1 MPRNR
6 GGQIG
11 HVDSEGDAKMKPS
24 SRPRYFYGALA
35 FIGVVVVVFA
45 SLIALQRML
54 GTISY
59 AP

>member
-1 MPRNR
+1 MRYVY
-6 GGQIG
+6 GG
-11 HVDSEGDAKMKPS
+11 V
-24 SRPRYFYGALA
+24 A
-35 FIGVVVVVFA
+35 FIGVVVFVFA

>member
-1 MPRNR
+1 
-6 GGQIG
+6 
-11 HVDSEGDAKMKPS
+11 MKPNP
-24 SRPRYFYGALA
+24 RPRYFYGAIV
-35 FIGVVVVVFA
+35 FICVVAVVCA